1 LKSSRRLGSLE
12 DLQMV
17 RTASNGFSTFLE
29 GCLEKVRLEQEA
41 ERLGGSAEGAG
52 AEQAPGAAGSRPVRR
67 PPLRL
72 SGFFGSG
79 M

>member
-1 LKSSRRLGSLE
+1 
-12 DLQMV
+12 MV

-29 GCLEKVRLEQEA
+29 GYLEKVRLEQEEA
-41 ERLGGSAEGAG
+41 ERLGDSAESAG
-52 AEQAPGAAGSRPVRR
+52 AKQGPGAAGSRPVRP

>member
-1 LKSSRRLGSLE
+1 
-12 DLQMV
+12 MV

-29 GCLEKVRLEQEA
+29 GCLEKVRLEQET
-41 ERLGGSAEGAG
+41 ERRLDGLVESAGSK
-52 AEQAPGAAGSRPVRR
+52 QAPGAAGSRPVRR

-72 SGFFGSG
+72 CGFFGSG

>member
-1 LKSSRRLGSLE
+1 
-12 DLQMV
+12 MV

-29 GCLEKVRLEQEA
+29 RQLEKVRLEQEA
-41 ERLGGSAEGAG
+41 ERLDGSAEGAG
-52 AEQAPGAAGSRPVRR
+52 AKQAPGAPGSRPVER

>member
-1 LKSSRRLGSLE
+1 
-12 DLQMV
+12 MV

-29 GCLEKVRLEQEA
+29 RQFEKVRLEQEEA
-41 ERLGGSAEGAG
+41 ERLSGSAESAG
-52 AEQAPGAAGSRPVRR
+52 SKQAPGAAGSRPVRP